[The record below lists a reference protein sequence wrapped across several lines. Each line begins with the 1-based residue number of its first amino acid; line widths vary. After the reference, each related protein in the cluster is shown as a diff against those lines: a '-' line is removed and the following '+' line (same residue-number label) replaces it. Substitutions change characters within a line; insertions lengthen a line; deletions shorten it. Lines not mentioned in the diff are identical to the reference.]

1 MDLPKSEIKLLD
13 AAKNLFWKYGF
24 RRISVEEIAAEAGLS
39 KMTFYRYFENKLDIA
54 KRVLSKEM
62 EESLGEYQEILD
74 SKKPFTEKIE
84 ATILLKSK
92 HSDKIGIEFLQDILS
107 YGGEEFRAF
116 LNEKRTET
124 ADMVMKSFTLAQQEG
139 AIRKDLNLNIIPILS
154 EHITNM
160 ASDPRLLE
168 IYANPQLI
176 IKELTTFFFH
186 GILSHRSAND

>member
-107 YGGEEFRAF
+107 YGGEEFRSF
-116 LNEKRTET
+116 LNGDCRYGHEEFYSGTAGGSDTEGLEFEYH
-124 ADMVMKSFTLAQQEG
+124 SHLIG
-139 AIRKDLNLNIIPILS
+139 AY
-154 EHITNM
+154 H
-160 ASDPRLLE
+160 
-168 IYANPQLI
+168 
-176 IKELTTFFFH
+176 
-186 GILSHRSAND
+186 